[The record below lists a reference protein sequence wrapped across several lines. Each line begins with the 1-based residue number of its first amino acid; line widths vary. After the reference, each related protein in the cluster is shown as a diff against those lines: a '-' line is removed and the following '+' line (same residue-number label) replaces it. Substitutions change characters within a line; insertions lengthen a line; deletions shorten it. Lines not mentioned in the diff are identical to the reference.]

1 MKELTKQEKE
11 IIRCAGYSNNAIAK
25 RFCISIGTVKRHF
38 ANLREKFKVKNKE
51 QLLIIALRGGYLDI
65 DEVDCGFWN
74 PNSDYIEDKQIIE
87 WRKV

>member
-1 MKELTKQEKE
+1 MDLTKTEKE
-11 IIRCAGYSNNAIAK
+11 ILKYTGYPNEKIAEK
-25 RFCISIGTVKRHF
+25 FYISIGTVKRHF

-51 QLLIIALRGGYLDI
+51 QLLIIALRGGYLNI

-74 PNSDYIEDKQIIE
+74 PNGEYIEDKQIIE